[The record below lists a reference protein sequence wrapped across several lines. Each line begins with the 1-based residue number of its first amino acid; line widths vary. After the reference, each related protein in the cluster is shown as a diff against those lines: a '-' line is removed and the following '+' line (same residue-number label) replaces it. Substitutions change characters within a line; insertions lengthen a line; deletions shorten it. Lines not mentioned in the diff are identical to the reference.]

1 MKNTIKTLLVGLGV
15 LFLTQSCESDW
26 LEETA
31 STQIRAEEQFEAEE
45 GFKDALIGSYIGMT
59 APQLYSMDMT
69 WNLVDLLGQQYA
81 TLPPVAQYAGV
92 QQYQYRTLR
101 STPPVDGLWVK
112 AYNVIANVNNAL
124 GYIDDN
130 QHVLHPVNYDIIKG
144 ELLGLRAFLH
154 FDLLR
159 LYGAGDL
166 EGRGLWGEFTIP
178 YVTEYSKDITPER
191 TNEETF
197 ALLEAD
203 IEEALELLKADPIYV
218 ETSTTSDDMLEIN
231 RDEFYEDRELR
242 MNYYAVK
249 ALQAR
254 VLLWEGSPSKIA
266 QAGVAAEEV
275 IQESHASLISSE
287 NYPVSRDPILYP
299 EVLFALDVTAFANIV
314 NRYHDANSDSN
325 NDALYLPESK
335 AAEVFET
342 QNVNLGIADIRYNT
356 LLASQSKGL
365 VSQKLFQTG
374 GRDNVNRMPLIKLPE
389 MYYIA
394 AEAALEDGATGPA
407 IELLNE
413 VRSSRGIL
421 QPIPETASL
430 EEVETEIYKEYRKEF
445 ISEGQL
451 FFYYKRIGATRIPG
465 VSENTVIDDN
475 VYRLPYPDNEI
486 EFGNR

>member
-1 MKNTIKTLLVGLGV
+1 MKNTIKILLVGLGV

-26 LEETA
+26 LDETT

-59 APQLYSMDMT
+59 APELYAMDMT

-81 TLPPVAQYAGV
+81 TLPAAAQYAGV
-92 QQYQYRTLR
+92 QQYQYRTVR
-101 STPPVDGLWVK
+101 STPKVDGLWIN

-130 QHVLHPVNYDIIKG
+130 QHVLHPVNYNIIKG

-166 EGRGLWGEFTIP
+166 EDRGLWGELTIP
-178 YVTEYSKDITPER
+178 YVTAYSKDITPQR
-191 TNEETF
+191 TNQETF
-197 ALLEAD
+197 ALLETD
-203 IEEALELLKADPIYV
+203 IEEALELLKADPIYM
-218 ETSTTSDDMLEIN
+218 ETNTRDEDMLEIN

-254 VLLWEGSPSKIA
+254 VLLWQGSPSKIS

-275 IQESHASLISSE
+275 IQESHTSLISSE

-299 EVLFALDVTAFANIV
+299 EILFALDVTAFADIA
-314 NRYHDANSDSN
+314 NRYHDANTDTN
-325 NDALYLPESK
+325 NDALYIPESK

-356 LLASQSKGL
+356 LLGSQAKGL
-365 VSQKLFQTG
+365 VSQKLIQG
-374 GRDNVNRMPLIKLPE
+374 SGLDNMNRMPLMKLPE

-394 AEAALEDGATGPA
+394 AEAALEEGSTSRA
-407 IELLNE
+407 IELLSE

-421 QPIPETASL
+421 QQIPQTATV
-430 EEVETEIYKEYRKEF
+430 EEVEMELYKEYRKEF

-465 VSENTVIDDN
+465 VSENTVIDDQ

>member
-1 MKNTIKTLLVGLGV
+1 MKNTIKSLLLILGV

-26 LEETA
+26 LEETT

-45 GFKDALIGSYIGMT
+45 GFKDALMGSYIGMT
-59 APQLYSMDMT
+59 KPYSKDMT

-81 TLPPVAQYAGV
+81 TLPVGGRYVDV
-92 QQYQYRTLR
+92 QQYQYRTVR
-101 STPPVDGLWVK
+101 STPQVDALWTSL
-112 AYNVIANVNNAL
+112 YNVIANINNAL
-124 GYIDDN
+124 EYIDEN

-144 ELLGLRAFLH
+144 ELLGLRSFLH

-159 LYGAGDL
+159 LYGVGDL
-166 EGRGLWGEFTIP
+166 DNRGLWGEYTVP
-178 YVTEYSKDITPER
+178 YVTSYTKDITPQR

-203 IEEALELLKADPIYV
+203 IEQALELLEADPIYV
-218 ETSTTSDDMLEIN
+218 QTTTTEEDMLAIN
-231 RDEFYEDRELR
+231 RDEFYENRELR

-254 VLLWEGSPSKIA
+254 VLLWQGSPSKIA
-266 QAGVAAEEV
+266 QAGVAAQEV
-275 IQESHASLISSE
+275 IEQSQAYLINSE

-299 EVLFALDVTAFANIV
+299 EILFALDITAFADIV
-314 NRYHDANSDSN
+314 NRPHDASTDTNY
-325 NDALYLPESK
+325 DALYLPTGR

-342 QNVNLGIADIRYNT
+342 HNVNVGIADIRYNT

-365 VSQKLFQTG
+365 VSQKLIQ
-374 GRDNVNRMPLIKLPE
+374 GRQDNPNRMPLMKLPE

-394 AEAALEDGATGPA
+394 AEAFLEEGVTGAA

-413 VRSSRGIL
+413 VRSSRGIIE
-421 QPIPETASL
+421 PISESSSL
-430 EEVETEIYKEYRKEF
+430 EEVELELYKEYRKEF

-451 FFYYKRIGATRIPG
+451 FFYYKRTGATRIPG
-465 VSENTVIDDN
+465 VSENTVIDDEI
-475 VYRLPYPDNEI
+475 YQLPYPDQEI